1 MKRRLLCVLL
11 ALLTVLPLCLASCQ
25 PKNDQ
30 PGAENSAM
38 SVEELC
44 AFADHGRDVILS
56 DLTPHRY
63 YKYGNLLYEFPLI
76 DERFSLWTSCNP
88 DVGMLDYLMVST
100 TLSEE
105 TLYIYCRDAASLAE
119 GQPEY
124 TGPNDGDAVRAFI
137 NRILEETAK

>member
-1 MKRRLLCVLL
+1 MKRRMLCALL
-11 ALLTVLPLCLASCQ
+11 ALLAILPLCLASCQ

-88 DVGMLDYLMVST
+88 DTGMLDYLLVST
-100 TLSEE
+100 TLGDE
-105 TLYIYCRDAASLAE
+105 TLYIFCRDPASLAE

-124 TGPNDGDAVRAFI
+124 TGPNNGDAVKAFI
-137 NRILEETAK
+137 NSTLEEHNS